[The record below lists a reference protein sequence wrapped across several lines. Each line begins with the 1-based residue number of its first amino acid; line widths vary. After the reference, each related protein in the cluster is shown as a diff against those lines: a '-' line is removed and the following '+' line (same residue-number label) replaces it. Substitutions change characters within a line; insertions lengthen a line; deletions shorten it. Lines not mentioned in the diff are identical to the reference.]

1 MQAKCRR
8 RSTAGNVRPRGHTVF
23 LTNTSQMRY
32 SAFLQPGGTTHP
44 V

>member
-8 RSTAGNVRPRGHTVF
+8 RLTGDDVRPRGHAVF